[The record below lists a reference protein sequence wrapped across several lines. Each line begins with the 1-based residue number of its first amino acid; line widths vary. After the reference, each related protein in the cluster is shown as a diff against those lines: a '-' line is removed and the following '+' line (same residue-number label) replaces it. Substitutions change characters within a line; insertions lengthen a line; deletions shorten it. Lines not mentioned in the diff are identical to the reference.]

1 MPQMSRRKF
10 MALTGLGVVSLTLG
24 GLVWRVAS
32 VWWHQPAAR
41 GFEVLSAQEVLI
53 SDAIAEALFPG
64 DGAGAPS
71 GVEVGLTRKLDHMLA
86 TTLAGDSADLL
97 RVLLH
102 AVDEGA
108 AVGGGWTRLHLLTLP
123 ERVAALQAWDASF
136 VATRR
141 HAFGALK
148 IMYAMCYCEDPAV
161 LQALGVQYTCG
172 SVA

>member
-10 MALTGLGVVSLTLG
+10 MALTGLGGITLTLG
-24 GLVWRVAS
+24 GLIWRVAG
-32 VWWHQPAAR
+32 VWWRQPAAR
-41 GFEVLSAQEVLI
+41 GFKVLSAQEVLI

-71 GVEVGLTRKLDHMLA
+71 GVEVGLTRKFDELLA
-86 TTLAGDSADLL
+86 TTLKGDSADLL
-97 RVLLH
+97 RVLMH
-102 AVDEGA
+102 ALDEGA
-108 AVGGGWTRLHLLTLP
+108 AVGGGWTRLHRLPLP
-123 ERVAALQAWDASF
+123 ERVAALQAWDTSYIAG
-136 VATRR
+136 RR

-161 LQALGVQYTCG
+161 LQAIGVHYTCG